1 MSAATRQGCLV
12 IVGIVVV
19 MALCGI
25 VTLGILPALNTSV
38 ALPVISV
45 PGEPLNGQLP
55 SENFTLTNTLFATI
69 VADVFFILFIV
80 FAWRS
85 SKGWTREVP
94 GRFQVVAELL
104 GGFIYGQTKNFAG
117 ERPLARRWLFPL
129 AASIF
134 LFLLCVNWMSFIPGI
149 ETVGS
154 MHCAHPNVSGYPA
167 QQIGNMSF
175 QLYVDQ
181 PLNSGYK
188 TDEHGKEA
196 CESFF
201 HHGDIHGPSAT
212 ERNALV
218 NELRLEE
225 DALRVELTESGAAQA
240 SIDSQVEALRFE
252 KLNTLYPGATVA
264 VSADQLAR
272 GAMPYV
278 FAVTP
283 WFRVASTDMS
293 LTISLALIVV
303 VAVQIFGV
311 AAQGPAY
318 FNKFVNI
325 HALGTVQKRPLGV
338 VDFVAG
344 IFEIISE
351 LGKIVSLA
359 FRLFGNIFAG
369 AIVIAVMSFLVATLL
384 PSVFYMLELVITSV
398 QAYVFAILTIVFVS
412 QAMEGHGSHEEH
424 EEEHH
429 HAEGEHVVSEPDPSL
444 PINRTAI

>member
-1 MSAATRQGCLV
+1 MSAANRQGCLV
-12 IVGIVVV
+12 LLGIVGL
-19 MALCGI
+19 MAACGI
-25 VTLGILPALNTSV
+25 ITLGILPALNVSV

-45 PGEPLNGQLP
+45 PGEALSGALP
-55 SENFTLTNTLFATI
+55 SENFTLTNTLFATLA
-69 VADVFFILFIV
+69 ADVFFILFIV
-80 FAWRS
+80 AAWRS

-94 GRFQVVAELL
+94 GRFQTIAELL

-154 MHCAHPNVSGYPA
+154 MHCAHPGFSGHPA
-167 QQIGNMSF
+167 QQIGAGSF
-175 QLYVDQ
+175 QLYVDR
-181 PLNSGYK
+181 PLNSGYT
-188 TDEHGKEA
+188 TDEAGKKA
-196 CESFF
+196 CEDFF
-201 HHGDIHGPSAT
+201 HHGDIHGPSDV

-218 NELRLEE
+218 NSLRLQE
-225 DALRVELTESGAAQA
+225 DALRVELEESGTDPAE
-240 SIDSQVEALRFE
+240 IDAQVEALRFRE
-252 KLNTLYPGATVA
+252 LNTLYPGATVA
-264 VSADQLAR
+264 VSADQLER

-293 LTISLALIVV
+293 LTIGLALVVV

-311 AAQGPAY
+311 AAQGPGY
-318 FNKFVNI
+318 FQKFVNI
-325 HALGTVQKRPLGV
+325 HALGTVQKRPLGA

-351 LGKIVSLA
+351 IGKIISLA

-384 PSVFYMLELVITSV
+384 PSVFYLLELVITTV

-429 HAEGEHVVSEPDPSL
+429 HAEGEHVVAEPDPSL